1 MNDIPIKIAIL
12 KFVAEQG
19 VVTVDDVMRKFG
31 RWSSSDPVRMTMT
44 QVGITHQKFGSVKHG
59 LWFIDKPELF
69 ALLRRY
75 YRDIPKFKV
84 RGMRLLLK
92 VPHSLGVN
100 HIRIGFEKSSK
111 IKVVDWW
118 SEEYIRALPPGKR
131 DGITAHK
138 IPDAIFW
145 HQRKDGT
152 HSKFFLEYER
162 SLKAP
167 HRYGKIFQFYDKR
180 VDVKNKNVIYVCETE
195 FVRDKLIAIE
205 QALAKGGKIKG
216 TGLNFTFITLDE
228 FNRAYSEAKQS
239 KEEDDEKL

>member
-1 MNDIPIKIAIL
+1 MNGIPIKIEVL
-12 KFVAEQG
+12 RFVAEQG
-19 VVTVDDVMRKFG
+19 VVTVDDVMRKFD
-31 RWSSSDPVRMTMT
+31 RWSSCDPVRMTMP
-44 QVGITHQKFGSVKHG
+44 QMRITHQKFGSLKYG
-59 LWFIDKPELF
+59 LWFIEKQELF
-69 ALLRRY
+69 AVLREY

-100 HIRIGFEKSSK
+100 HIRIVFEKSSK
-111 IKVVDWW
+111 INVTDWW

-152 HSKFFLEYER
+152 YKKFFLEYER

-167 HRYGKIFQFYDKR
+167 QRYGKIFRFYDKR
-180 VDVKNKNVIYVCETE
+180 SDVNNKNVIYICETE
-195 FVRDKLIAIE
+195 FIRDKLITIE
-205 QALAKGGKIKG
+205 KVLAKGGKIKG
-216 TGLNFTFITLDE
+216 KGLNFTFITLDE
-228 FNRAYSEAKQS
+228 FNKAYRETQQEGGK
-239 KEEDDEKL
+239 